1 MTKEEKLI
9 DKKRIRELTEATLKG
24 YKLAEEH
31 FKKFGKFLGGKKL
44 QQGSRRRGSCRG
56 IISLE

>member
-44 QQGSRRRGSCRG
+44 Q
-56 IISLE
+56 